1 VIYRIYSRNSERP
14 VEPISG
20 RLATYGR
27 PGHAALPRRYQ
38 TGDAEDPGGLLRV
51 FFNPCF
57 LTQLKSSTHVLYI
70 KMTLEER
77 SINVPSDKSS
87 ASPKRPKR
95 GPAVTPIQERPYKA
109 RKPVL
114 RKEETHPKARRRDV
128 VMFLHH
134 HLIYDPDSWK
144 SVNGYRKPFQREAAT
159 YFQVPI
165 STISDWWRHDII
177 NLEREKRSYSP
188 QWPLLEK
195 QLFQEFIQRRAQQ
208 EVITTGWFRRR
219 ATEIFR
225 ESVTDQSLVKLFT
238 FSNGWWIGFK
248 RRFNIIK
255 RRVTKRATRQPE
267 EFKEICGSFCKFI
280 RRVQNNTETTPQV
293 DHSLSKMDIDYILD
307 SPRRRFSQRY
317 TLNVDETPIPFNR
330 DDGSTWDL
338 LGAKTVSVKTHRS
351 GWEKR
356 QATLILYIFGDGI
369 CRLQPKL
376 IFYGIPP
383 PKGRIYEDEGDRY
396 APGIMVTYNEHA
408 YNNEELF
415 CDWIKKELPEAQSAS
430 RDFLLVMD
438 VAAFHVTEDVKSQLK
453 QRNITTAL
461 IPPGCTGLLQ
471 PLDIAINKVFKGWLR
486 EEMELYE
493 AEEARKRKTEWS
505 VSDKRVMT
513 TWIVARAFER
523 LKNNRDMIS
532 KAFLEAGITVRPDGS
547 QDNLIRIKGIDD
559 IDFKGWEEAG
569 DICIQSE
576 ELVHRLCDGEEL
588 GFGPEGDFT
597 LNTLNYA
604 LERLKLAQLQQMATL
619 NKISVKG
626 NKSDIRDRLV
636 QYFTREGPKKEAITV
651 ENGLKDVIFVAS

>member
-1 VIYRIYSRNSERP
+1 
-14 VEPISG
+14 
-20 RLATYGR
+20 
-27 PGHAALPRRYQ
+27 
-38 TGDAEDPGGLLRV
+38 
-51 FFNPCF
+51 
-57 LTQLKSSTHVLYI
+57 
-70 KMTLEER
+70 MTLEER

-128 VMFLHH
+128 VMFLYH

-267 EFKEICGSFCKFI
+267 EFKEICGSF
-280 RRVQNNTETTPQV
+280 
-293 DHSLSKMDIDYILD
+293 
-307 SPRRRFSQRY
+307 
-317 TLNVDETPIPFNR
+317 
-330 DDGSTWDL
+330 W
-338 LGAKTVSVKTHRS
+338 
-351 GWEKR
+351 
-356 QATLILYIFGDGI
+356 
-369 CRLQPKL
+369 
-376 IFYGIPP
+376 
-383 PKGRIYEDEGDRY
+383 
-396 APGIMVTYNEHA
+396 
-408 YNNEELF
+408 
-415 CDWIKKELPEAQSAS
+415 
-430 RDFLLVMD
+430 
-438 VAAFHVTEDVKSQLK
+438 
-453 QRNITTAL
+453 
-461 IPPGCTGLLQ
+461 
-471 PLDIAINKVFKGWLR
+471 WLR

-569 DICIQSE
+569 DISIQSE